1 MYEIKILS
9 TFSAAHSLRNYPGN
23 CKNIHGHN
31 WKVEVVMQSLNLD
44 NIGMA
49 IDFRRLKQETQG
61 LLDTLDHTYINEN
74 PPFNLLNPTA
84 ENMARWVY
92 ETLSKK
98 LDDQNARVSRVN
110 VWENENSSASYFE

>member
-1 MYEIKILS
+1 MYEIKIIA

-44 NIGMA
+44 NLGMA
-49 IDFRRLKQETQG
+49 IDFRRLKQETQS
-61 LLDTLDHTYINEN
+61 LLDTMDHTYINEN
-74 PPFNLLNPTA
+74 PPFHSLNPTA
-84 ENMARWVY
+84 ENMARWLY

-98 LDDQNARVSRVN
+98 LNDQNAKVSRVN
-110 VWENENSSASYFE
+110 VWENDNSSASYYE

>member
-49 IDFRRLKQETQG
+49 IDFRRLKQETQC
-61 LLDTLDHTYINEN
+61 LLDSLDHTYINEN

>member
-1 MYEIKILS
+1 MYEIKIIA

-44 NIGMA
+44 NLGMA

-61 LLDTLDHTYINEN
+61 LLDTMDHTYINEN
-74 PPFNLLNPTA
+74 PPFNSLNPTA
-84 ENMARWVY
+84 ENMARWIY
-92 ETLSKK
+92 DTLSKK
-98 LDDQNARVSRVN
+98 LRCAKCKVFQET
-110 VWENENSSASYFE
+110 WEGCTKFPPSTH

>member
-31 WKVEVVMQSLNLD
+31 WKVEVVVQSLNLD
-44 NIGMA
+44 NLGMA
-49 IDFRRLKQETQG
+49 IDFRRLKQETQS
-61 LLDTLDHTYINEN
+61 LLDTLDHTYINET
-74 PPFNLLNPTA
+74 PPFNSLNPTA
-84 ENMARWVY
+84 ENMARWLY

-98 LDDQNARVSRVN
+98 LNDQNAKVSRVN

>member
-1 MYEIKILS
+1 MYEIKIIA

-44 NIGMA
+44 NLGMA

-61 LLDTLDHTYINEN
+61 LLDTMDHTYINEN
-74 PPFNLLNPTA
+74 PPFNSLNPTA
-84 ENMARWVY
+84 ENMARWLY

-98 LDDQNARVSRVN
+98 LNDQNARVSRVN
-110 VWENENSSASYFE
+110 VWENDNSSASYFE